1 MNRAVRNRDWQPRSG
16 PPVRAAPPAPEPEA
30 AAGGECGVLQAE
42 PSEEPDLGLAA
53 GCSGQLFSFSL

>member
-1 MNRAVRNRDWQPRSG
+1 MNRAVRNRDCQPRSG

-53 GCSGQLFSFSL
+53 GCSG